1 MIILKKINDFK
12 LKSKIRKKILTASI
26 GQCVHVVGTYNFIN
40 IATQLGFDCK
50 FLGPA
55 TSILKLIYEIKK
67 YKPDIVGISYRLTP
81 STIRPLLDDFFK
93 KFEKLQKKLPRLFF
107 AGTPEVVEVAKEF
120 DKFEEYFVGEESK
133 YKLISILKSEKDSAK
148 EKLKIPMDLISRI
161 KWKKPYPIIRAHFG
175 LPSFKETAEGI
186 KKVANAEVLD
196 VISIAPDQ
204 NTQSNYFHPEDQV
217 EGLIGAGGVPLR
229 CQEDFHKL
237 HQARLQGNF
246 PLLRIYAGTRDFIK
260 LAKLYKKTI
269 QNAWT
274 ALPIFWFN
282 QMDGRGPLTL
292 EDSIKQH
299 LEAIKWHGENNIPV
313 EINDPHHWSLRDASD
328 AIVVADMYLCG
339 IIAKKLGIRHFIAQ
353 YMFNTPSST
362 SFEMDLA
369 KILAK
374 DELLHTLSSKSFSII
389 RQVRTGL
396 ASFPLNLNKAK
407 GQLAAATLIQLTLKP
422 DIVHVVS
429 FSEANHAARPEDII
443 ESCNIVDQVI
453 NRVYSSKINIIDDR
467 IKKRKEELIKQA
479 EYIVNI
485 IPRLVRSEK
494 ERDNAWINY
503 KVLTRV
509 VKYGIFDAP
518 HLINNPFALGQ
529 IKTKIID
536 GACYSW
542 DNKINSKLD
551 EIERIKRII
560 ESNPD
565 KFLLDNNLNREL
577 KYNKVIA
584 Q

>member
-1 MIILKKINDFK
+1 MKNIKDFK
-12 LKSKIRKKILTASI
+12 LNSKKRKKILTASI

-40 IATQLGFDCK
+40 IATQLGFNCK

-55 TSILKLIYEIKK
+55 TSISKLIYEIKK
-67 YKPDIVGISYRLTP
+67 FKPDIVGMSYRLTP
-81 STIRPLLDDFFK
+81 STVRPLLDDFFK
-93 KFEKLQKKLPRLFF
+93 KYNKIQEKSPRLFF
-107 AGTPEVVEVAKEF
+107 AGTPEVVKVAKEF
-120 DKFEEYFVGEESK
+120 NKFEEYFVGEESK
-133 YKLISILKSEKDSAK
+133 YKLLSILKNEKDSIK

-175 LPSFKETAEGI
+175 LPSFRETVEGI
-186 KKVANAEVLD
+186 KKIANKEVVD

-229 CQEDFHKL
+229 CQEDFQKL
-237 HQARLQGNF
+237 HQARLQGNS

-269 QNAWT
+269 QNAW
-274 ALPIFWFN
+274 AAIPIFWFN

-328 AIVVADMYLCG
+328 AIAVADMYLCG
-339 IIAKKLGIRHFIAQ
+339 IISKKLGIRHFIAQ

-407 GQLAAATLIQLTLKP
+407 GQLAAATLIQLNLKP

-429 FSEANHAARPEDII
+429 FSEANHAALPEDII

-542 DNKINSKLD
+542 DDKINSKLD

-565 KFLLDNNLNREL
+565 KFLLDNNFYGEL